1 MSQHYDLLIIGAGVG
16 GSAMA
21 LALAPTG
28 KRIAVLDRGHAI
40 PREREN
46 WDADRVFGPEQR
58 YCTDERWTD
67 GQTGEAFQ
75 ASMYYGPG
83 GNTKVYGSA
92 LLRLRERDFTET
104 RHLDGV
110 APAWPI
116 AYADL
121 APYYDEAERL
131 YFVHGTRGSDP
142 FEPAASGPF
151 PHSAIAHDER
161 IAAVADGLRKHGL
174 QPMDLP
180 MGVKMTED
188 APGDGPFVLREM
200 YAQFGRDAFDGFPD
214 PFHLK
219 ADAEVATLKPAAAY
233 DNVDVITGCRV
244 RRLDADGRTVTGVDC
259 EMEDGER
266 VRFTADVVV
275 LSAGAI
281 NSAALLLASAQPG
294 HENGLANA
302 SGRVGR
308 HFMRHVTSKFYTVDF
323 QHENRTTFQKTLALN
338 DYYFGAPGDA
348 GFEDVPLGHV
358 HLMGKHTGPMIRRD
372 LGPDH
377 MTEDE
382 AARLARHSVDW
393 WVQGED
399 LPLFDNRVDLG
410 PDGGIRLHY
419 TPTGLAAHARLMD
432 HLQARLE
439 AMGFSEFHRVPMPL
453 RVVNH
458 QCGTCR
464 MGMDPAESVLDT
476 ACKAHDLDNL
486 YVVDGSFFPSSGA
499 TNPTL
504 TIAANA
510 LRVADRL
517 RERV

>member
-1 MSQHYDLLIIGAGVG
+1 MHFDILIVGAGVG
-16 GSAMA
+16 GSATA

-28 KRIAVLDRGHAI
+28 KTIGLLDRGRPI
-40 PREREN
+40 PRERAN

-58 YCTDERWTD
+58 YSTDERWTD
-67 GQTGEAFQ
+67 GQTGDDFR

-92 LLRLRERDFTET
+92 LLRMRERDFDET
-104 RHLDGV
+104 AHLEGV
-110 APAWPI
+110 APGWPI
-116 AYADL
+116 SYADL

-131 YFVHGTRGSDP
+131 YHVHGLRGSDP
-142 FEPAASGPF
+142 FEPAADGPF
-151 PHSAIAHDER
+151 PHPPIAHDHS
-161 IAAVADGLRKHGL
+161 IAAVAEGLAEAGLR
-174 QPMDLP
+174 PMYLP
-180 MGVKMTED
+180 MGVKMTDER
-188 APGDGPFVLREM
+188 PGDGPFLLREM

-219 ADAEVATLKPAAAY
+219 ADAEVATVQPATAH
-233 DNVDVITGCRV
+233 DNVELVTGCRV
-244 RRLDADGRTVTGVDC
+244 RRIVADGRTVTGVEA
-259 EMEDGER
+259 EMDDGER
-266 VRFTADVVV
+266 VSITADLVV
-275 LSAGAI
+275 LSAGAV
-281 NSAALLLASAQPG
+281 NSAALLLASAQAG
-294 HENGLANA
+294 HEDGLANS

-308 HFMRHVTSKFYTVDF
+308 HFMRHVTSKFYTVNYGR
-323 QHENRTTFQKTLALN
+323 ENRTTFQKTLALN
-338 DYYFGAPGDA
+338 DFYFGAPGD
-348 GFEDVPLGHV
+348 GPFDGVPLGHV

-382 AARLARHSVDW
+382 AARIALHSVDW

-399 LPLFDNRVDLG
+399 LPLYDNRVDLG

-419 TPTGLAAHARLMD
+419 TPTGLAAHDRLMD
-432 HLQARLE
+432 HLQMRLE
-439 AMGFSEFHRVPMPL
+439 EIGFSEFHRVPMPL

-464 MGMDPAESVLDT
+464 MGTDPADSVLDT
-476 ACKAHDLDNL
+476 ACRAHDLDNL
-486 YVVDGSFFPSSGA
+486 YVVDASFFPSSGA

-510 LRVADRL
+510 LRVADRI
-517 RERV
+517 VSGG